1 MNRREFIKGAF
12 AAAAGGALLGGLKS
26 GGAREAWAA
35 PSDGRKKKVLVV
47 TGSPRRNGNS
57 CTLAEQF
64 IRGAQEA
71 GHEVSRFDAGLS
83 TVRPCT
89 ACNHCGMNGQCILDD
104 DDFGSVRE
112 RIVEADA
119 ILFASPVYYYN
130 ISTQIKAVMDRF
142 YAING
147 RIHVHKRSAFI
158 LTLANS
164 DMERVQPIIDFFR
177 KGLYDYLG
185 WEYAGHVVGTGLWPA
200 GAVNGTRFMDE
211 AYRLGRNI

>member
-1 MNRREFIKGAF
+1 MNRREFIKGA
-12 AAAAGGALLGGLKS
+12 AIAAAGGLLAKGISVSGSYAAPARAS
-26 GGAREAWAA
+26 GG
-35 PSDGRKKKVLVV
+35 KKNVLVV
-47 TGSPRRNGNS
+47 TGSPRKNGNS
-57 CTLAEQF
+57 NTLAEQF
-64 IRGAQEA
+64 IRGARDA
-71 GHEVSRFDAGLS
+71 GHTVSRFDAGLS
-83 TVRPCT
+83 TVRGCT
-89 ACNHCGMNGQCILDD
+89 ACNHCHMNGPCILDD

-112 RIVEADA
+112 RIVAADA

-147 RIHVHKRSAFI
+147 RIHVHKRAAFL

-177 KGLYDYLG
+177 RGFFDYLG
-185 WEYAGHVVGTGLWPA
+185 WEYAGHLVGTGLWPV
-200 GAVNGTRFMDE
+200 GAVNGTRYMDE